1 MATIFNPEDYI
12 TDVTNRAI
20 TISGV
25 HYSSDVIQIVKDN
38 GLGEF
43 KLEHAFYSI
52 DDLGVTKKLGGFSF
66 NETGGTLG
74 MSFDITDDSGVS
86 QPVLGL
92 TSGGVEISGGNA
104 SFGTSSVE
112 VEDIDLTLGSGATVP
127 TDIDRGGIILG
138 TPASGEVQIVY
149 SQPDESW
156 TTNTGFNV
164 ESGHALTVNTDTVI
178 LDEAGLKIDDIVL
191 SQTGLAIGSE
201 VSITS
206 SNITLGSVDP
216 VILNSDGLSVG
227 TDLSL
232 DLANGL
238 KIDDITL
245 SQTGLA
251 IGADVSVTSSAI
263 TLGTV
268 DPVVLNSNGLSVGS
282 TLSLDT
288 TNGLLA
294 GDITL
299 NSTDG
304 LVIGTGAT
312 ALILDSAGLNV
323 GSDLTLDST
332 GLFVGDTEFSV
343 ANGLVFDDVTLKNT
357 GLTFED
363 AATGDVVV
371 DNEGVYIG
379 PDISLT
385 KTGGLSLG
393 SDASLTST
401 SIAFGTAPNQT
412 IVDDT
417 GLYVQNNTSAIYMGD
432 SNQWKISFDSTT
444 NNLQFQFFDTTSS
457 TYVTK
462 AEMKST

>member
-1 MATIFNPEDYI
+1 MATTFNPEDYI

-43 KLEHAFYSI
+43 KLEHSFYSI

-66 NETGGTLG
+66 KETGGSLG
-74 MSFDITDDSGVS
+74 MSFDVTDDSGVS
-86 QPVLGL
+86 QPVLEL
-92 TSGGVEISGGNA
+92 TSGGVEVSGGNA

-112 VEDIDLTLGSGATVP
+112 VEDIDLTLGSGATTP
-127 TDIDRGGIILG
+127 SDIDKGGIILG
-138 TPASGEVQIVY
+138 TPSSGEVQIIY
-149 SQPDESW
+149 SQPDEFWS
-156 TTNTGFNV
+156 TNTGFNI
-164 ESGHALTVNTDTVI
+164 ESGNALTVNTDTVI
-178 LDEAGLKIDDIVL
+178 LDESGLKIDDIVL
-191 SQTGLAIGSE
+191 SQTGLAIGQE

-206 SNITLGSVDP
+206 SAITLGSTDP
-216 VILNSDGLSVG
+216 VILNSNGLTVG

-268 DPVVLNSNGLSVGS
+268 DPVILNSDGLSVGS

-304 LVIGTGAT
+304 LVIGTGST
-312 ALILDSAGLNV
+312 ALILDNTGLNV
-323 GSDLTLDST
+323 GSDLKLDST

-363 AATGDVVV
+363 TVTGDVVV
-371 DNEGVYIG
+371 DNQGVYIG

-385 KTGGLSLG
+385 KNGGLSLG
-393 SDASLTST
+393 SGTSLSSQ
-401 SIAFGTAPNQT
+401 SIAFGSSPNET
-412 IVDDT
+412 FIDDT
-417 GLYVQNNTSAIYMGD
+417 GVYIKNNTSAIYMGD

-444 NNLQFQFFDTTSS
+444 NNLQFQFFNTSTS
-457 TYVTK
+457 TYVVK

>member
-1 MATIFNPEDYI
+1 MATTFNPEDYI

-25 HYSSDVIQIVKDN
+25 HYSSDVYQIVKDN
-38 GLGEF
+38 GLGDF
-43 KLEHAFYSI
+43 KLEHSFYSI
-52 DDLGVTKKLGGFSF
+52 DDLGVTKKLGGLSF
-66 NETGGTLG
+66 NETGGSLG
-74 MSFDITDDSGVS
+74 MSFDITDDAGVS

-92 TSGGVEISGGNA
+92 TPAGVEITGGNA

-112 VEDIDLTLGSGATVP
+112 VEDIDLTLGSGASVP
-127 TDIDRGGIILG
+127 ADIDRGGIILG
-138 TPASGEVQIVY
+138 TPGSGEVKILY
-149 SQPDESW
+149 SEPDGFW

-191 SQTGLAIGSE
+191 SQTGLSIGEE
-201 VSITS
+201 VSI
-206 SNITLGSVDP
+206 
-216 VILNSDGLSVG
+216 
-227 TDLSL
+227 
-232 DLANGL
+232 
-238 KIDDITL
+238 
-245 SQTGLA
+245 
-251 IGADVSVTSSAI
+251 TSSAI
-263 TLGTV
+263 TLGST
-268 DPVVLNSNGLSVGS
+268 DPVILNSNGLSVGS

-304 LVIGTGAT
+304 LVIGTGST
-312 ALILDSAGLNV
+312 SLILDSTGLNV
-323 GSDLTLDST
+323 GNDLTLDST

-363 AATGDVVV
+363 TVTGDVVM

-379 PDISLT
+379 PNISIT

-393 SDASLTST
+393 AGTSLSST
-401 SIAFGTAPNQT
+401 SIAFGVAPDQT

-444 NNLQFQFFDTTSS
+444 NNLQFQFFNTTTS